1 MTQLHTE
8 WLGAT
13 GIFEITET
21 LSLGHAR
28 ASTVAT
34 LANCGFYTI
43 RGVNQVI
50 SPSAKTFYIY
60 QKMDPLPDGRG

>member
-1 MTQLHTE
+1 MVRSDRFLRLQKLFRSVMPIQ
-8 WLGAT
+8 A
-13 GIFEITET
+13 
-21 LSLGHAR
+21 SLI
-28 ASTVAT
+28 VAT

-50 SPSAKTFYIY
+50 SLSAKTFYIY